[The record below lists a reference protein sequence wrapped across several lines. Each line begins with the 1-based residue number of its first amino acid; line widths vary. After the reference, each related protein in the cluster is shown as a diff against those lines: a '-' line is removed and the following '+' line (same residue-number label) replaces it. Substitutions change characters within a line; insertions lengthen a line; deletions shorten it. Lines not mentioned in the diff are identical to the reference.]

1 MPRQA
6 KIVSKKDM
14 EMEILSLKPTVH
26 ELDARIQILEAFYNN
41 IECITTD
48 TDKN

>member
-1 MPRQA
+1 MPR
-6 KIVSKKDM
+6 KTSKDLRL
-14 EMEILSLKPTVH
+14 EIASLKLTIH
-26 ELDARIQILEAFYNN
+26 ELDARVQILEAFYNN